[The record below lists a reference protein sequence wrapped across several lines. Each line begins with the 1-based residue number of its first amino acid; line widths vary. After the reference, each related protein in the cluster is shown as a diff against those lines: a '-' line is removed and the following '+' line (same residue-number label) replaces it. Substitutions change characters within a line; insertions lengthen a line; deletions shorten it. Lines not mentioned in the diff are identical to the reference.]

1 MWKYRLD
8 LMKKQ
13 VFPGMTCFLYDFSSI
28 LETGVTVVGF
38 AEDLLHYVLTDVCDV
53 IIYSGRVKG
62 ERRL

>member
-1 MWKYRLD
+1 MWKYKLD

-13 VFPGMTCFLYDFSSI
+13 VFPGMTCFLYEI
-28 LETGVTVVGF
+28 LLNLETVLGF

-53 IIYSGRVKG
+53 IIYSGCVKG